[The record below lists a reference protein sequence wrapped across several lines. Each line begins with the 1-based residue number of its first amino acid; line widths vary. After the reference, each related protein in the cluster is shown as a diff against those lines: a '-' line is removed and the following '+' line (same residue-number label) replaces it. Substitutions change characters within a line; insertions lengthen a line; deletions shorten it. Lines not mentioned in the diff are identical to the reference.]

1 MSEDVP
7 RARPSGT
14 SVALVHDW
22 LTTLGGAERVLEA
35 LCQLFPAAPVYTLV
49 WVTDGE
55 TRRVTEGRVVR
66 ASFLQ
71 HFPGGR
77 RLYRL
82 CLPLMPLA
90 VESLD
95 VSGYEVVISSNH
107 AVAKGVRTR
116 WDQLH
121 ISYVHTPMRYAWD
134 LENVYLDVAGASR
147 VMGLFARPLLH
158 YLRTWDV
165 AAANRVDVFVA
176 NSKHVAGRIWK
187 LYRRRA
193 RVIYPP
199 VNVDRFIPRADR
211 EEFYVTVT
219 RLVPYK
225 RVDLIVRAF
234 ARLGRPLVVVGD
246 GPELRRLRG
255 MASANVKVVGWQPDE
270 VVRDYLERARAFV
283 FAAEE
288 DFGIGPVEA
297 QAAGAPVIAY
307 GRGGALES
315 VVEGETG
322 LFFYEQTV
330 EAVAEAVLEFERR
343 RGEFSVERIRA
354 NAERFRKERFQRE
367 FMALV
372 EREWERFRKRL
383 ERFGRGQGERK
394 AVRAGLKSGAGGE

>member
-1 MSEDVP
+1 
-7 RARPSGT
+7 
-14 SVALVHDW
+14 
-22 LTTLGGAERVLEA
+22 
-35 LCQLFPAAPVYTLV
+35 
-49 WVTDGE
+49 
-55 TRRVTEGRVVR
+55 
-66 ASFLQ
+66 
-71 HFPGGR
+71 
-77 RLYRL
+77 
-82 CLPLMPLA
+82 
-90 VESLD
+90 
-95 VSGYEVVISSNH
+95 
-107 AVAKGVRTR
+107 
-116 WDQLH
+116 
-121 ISYVHTPMRYAWD
+121 
-134 LENVYLDVAGASR
+134 
-147 VMGLFARPLLH
+147 
-158 YLRTWDV
+158 
-165 AAANRVDVFVA
+165 
-176 NSKHVAGRIWK
+176 
-187 LYRRRA
+187 
-193 RVIYPP
+193 VIYPP
-199 VNVDRFIPRADR
+199 VDVDRFIPRADR

-255 MASANVKVVGWQPDE
+255 IASGNVKVVGWQPEE
-270 VVRDYLERARAFV
+270 VVRDYLERAQAFV

>member
-1 MSEDVP
+1 
-7 RARPSGT
+7 
-14 SVALVHDW
+14 
-22 LTTLGGAERVLEA
+22 
-35 LCQLFPAAPVYTLV
+35 
-49 WVTDGE
+49 
-55 TRRVTEGRVVR
+55 
-66 ASFLQ
+66 
-71 HFPGGR
+71 
-77 RLYRL
+77 
-82 CLPLMPLA
+82 MPLA

-95 VSGYEVVISSNH
+95 LSGYEVVISSTH

-147 VMGLFARPLLH
+147 VMGLFARPVLH
-158 YLRTWDV
+158 YLRMWDV
-165 AAANRVDVFVA
+165 ATANRVDVFVA
-176 NSKHVAGRIWK
+176 NSKHVAGRIWR

-199 VNVDRFIPRADR
+199 VDVDRFIPRADR

-246 GPELRRLRG
+246 GPELGRLRG
-255 MASANVKVVGWQPDE
+255 MASANVRLVGWQPDE
-270 VVRDYLERARAFV
+270 VVRGYLERARAFV

-343 RGEFSVERIRA
+343 RGQFSLERIRA

-394 AVRAGLKSGAGGE
+394 ALRAGLKSGAGGE

>member
-1 MSEDVP
+1 
-7 RARPSGT
+7 
-14 SVALVHDW
+14 
-22 LTTLGGAERVLEA
+22 
-35 LCQLFPAAPVYTLV
+35 
-49 WVTDGE
+49 
-55 TRRVTEGRVVR
+55 
-66 ASFLQ
+66 
-71 HFPGGR
+71 
-77 RLYRL
+77 
-82 CLPLMPLA
+82 
-90 VESLD
+90 
-95 VSGYEVVISSNH
+95 
-107 AVAKGVRTR
+107 
-116 WDQLH
+116 
-121 ISYVHTPMRYAWD
+121 MRYAWD

-147 VMGLFARPLLH
+147 VMGLFARLLLH

-199 VNVDRFIPRADR
+199 VDVDRFIPRADR

-255 MASANVKVVGWQPDE
+255 IASGNVRLVGWQPDE

-322 LFFYEQTV
+322 LFFYEQSA

-343 RGEFSVERIRA
+343 RGQFSLERIRA

-367 FMALV
+367 FTALV

-383 ERFGRGQGERK
+383 ERFGRGQGQRK
-394 AVRAGLKSGAGGE
+394 ALGAGLKSGAGGE

>member
-1 MSEDVP
+1 
-7 RARPSGT
+7 
-14 SVALVHDW
+14 
-22 LTTLGGAERVLEA
+22 
-35 LCQLFPAAPVYTLV
+35 
-49 WVTDGE
+49 
-55 TRRVTEGRVVR
+55 
-66 ASFLQ
+66 
-71 HFPGGR
+71 
-77 RLYRL
+77 
-82 CLPLMPLA
+82 MPLA

-95 VSGYEVVISSNH
+95 VSGYEVVISSTH

-147 VMGLFARPLLH
+147 VMGLFARLLLH

-165 AAANRVDVFVA
+165 ATANRVDVFVA

-199 VNVDRFIPRADR
+199 VDVDRFIPRADR

-255 MASANVKVVGWQPDE
+255 IASANVRLVGWQPDE
-270 VVRDYLERARAFV
+270 VVRDYLERAQAFV

-322 LFFYEQTV
+322 LFFYEQSA

-343 RGEFSVERIRA
+343 RGQFSLERIRA

-367 FMALV
+367 FTALV

-383 ERFGRGQGERK
+383 ERFGRGRDSGRPW
-394 AVRAGLKSGAGGE
+394 SGAEERSRRRVE